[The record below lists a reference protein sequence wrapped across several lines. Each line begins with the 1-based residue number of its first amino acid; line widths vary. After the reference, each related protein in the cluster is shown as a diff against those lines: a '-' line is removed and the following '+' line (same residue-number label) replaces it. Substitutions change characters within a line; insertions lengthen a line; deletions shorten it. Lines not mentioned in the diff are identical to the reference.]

1 MLVRCSQVLADA
13 RRCSQVPLASVSQV
27 SRKCLATDSQLT
39 RKRLSHLRKWLSYAR
54 KSLSHPRK
62 WLSDARKSLPTQ
74 WYDTGT
80 PKNGYEPGAQSDPPG
95 NGALKVNFSV
105 KIFNLFRVLPSNF
118 KYYL

>member
-1 MLVRCSQVLADA
+1 MLADV
-13 RRCSQVPLASVSQV
+13 RKYRSQV

-39 RKRLSHLRKWLSYAR
+39 RKRLATDSHLRKWLSYAR

-105 KIFNLFRVLPSNF
+105 KNFNLFRVLPSNF